1 MLVSPPGKRFFRS
14 SCTFVESASLGR
26 KLAVSSLVTSATFA
40 ASGDSAKTA
49 TIHSAIT
56 THFVRRPQTKV
67 ARADM
72 RTRAY
77 TEPSRTPVTISTPSP
92 IGSQRKRLRMSSGAP
107 ASARSTPS
115 RPSRKCRQPS

>member
-1 MLVSPPGKRFFRS
+1 MLVSPPGKRSLS
-14 SCTFVESASLGR
+14 SACTFVESASLGR

-40 ASGDSAKTA
+40 ASGAITATA

-56 THFVRRPQTKV
+56 THFVRRPQTNL

-72 RTRAY
+72 RSRAY
-77 TEPSRTPVTISTPSP
+77 TALSRSPVATSTPSP
-92 IGSQRKRLRMSSGAP
+92 IGIQRKRRRTSSGAW
-107 ASARSTPS
+107 ASARSMPS